1 MQIFRQYKLL
11 LPLIVCTLITVGL
24 GIALLAMGGDNDPPH
39 RETESV
45 TETEETEVI
54 TVETPFFKTDLSA
67 YERYIDVPS
76 GSFLTLVNKT
86 QTIDGNYDPG
96 ELVRIKDARRDI
108 DLQLNAAK
116 AMEAMFIEMRAA
128 GIDDT
133 FVTSGYR
140 SYSYQ
145 TGLFNTYI
153 QEEKSKDPTLTD
165 EEARAKVL
173 RYSAYPGTS
182 EHHTGLAADL
192 MTNDMR
198 ELDES
203 FANYAVFAWLRENA
217 WKFGFILRFPSDKV
231 EITGYDYEP
240 WHYRF
245 VGRYDA
251 YMIQKDNLCLE
262 EYVAQYRK

>member
-24 GIALLAMGGDNDPPH
+24 GIALLAMGGDNDSPH

-96 ELVRIKDARRDI
+96 ELVRVKDARRDI

-128 GIDDT
+128 EIDDT
-133 FVTSGYR
+133 FVKKIIGDAERITCR
-140 SYSYQ
+140 
-145 TGLFNTYI
+145 
-153 QEEKSKDPTLTD
+153 P
-165 EEARAKVL
+165 
-173 RYSAYPGTS
+173 
-182 EHHTGLAADL
+182 ADKL
-192 MTNDMR
+192 SP
-198 ELDES
+198 ELD
-203 FANYAVFAWLRENA
+203 ALREKIKPYMEQDEDVLSYA
-217 WKFGFILRFPSDKV
+217 LFEQVALKFF
-231 EITGYDYEP
+231 E
-240 WHYRF
+240 
-245 VGRYDA
+245 
-251 YMIQKDNLCLE
+251 
-262 EYVAQYRK
+262 YRKAKKYGIDADNADAALGIHNA